1 MMSHKTFKNM
11 SKWVDRFLI
20 LLLIPT
26 LTWADQKKNSSPQ
39 SRPRPAVRAAQP
51 ARRQQNVRR
60 GPQQVR
66 RAPQPRRQP
75 YSSTHQLGNPMHGGR
90 PTNVMHGTRGRLTS
104 TGTRGKVTR
113 MNPGPLRRGNGNKPV
128 VRSRRGATQAVR
140 LRGGKVATVRFR
152 RNGRVA
158 TIRANGMTIKQPL
171 RGPRTVI
178 GKRNGR
184 TLVSTGRNRGYV
196 QRPYLVR
203 NGVRYYQRTYVV
215 NRVTYTRVYRGVY
228 YRGHTYYDYVPA
240 RYYSSVYYGWAYNP
254 WPAPVYWGPA
264 AWGWVGS
271 PWWAYYQPYW
281 TPYPVYARA
290 SLWLT
295 DYLIATNLQAAYQ
308 AQADANAAAPQA
320 QANANTGSDQ
330 EQSGGNGPAGPAQ
343 SDSNAPGSPEPG
355 SENGETAAPPPQPG
369 TQQPAAQTQLS
380 PEVKQAIATEVSAQ
394 LAAERAAAADPQQA
408 QTSADKVPDALN
420 PAKRIFVVSSSL
432 DVVGADRGQQCS
444 LTPGDV
450 VMRLTDE
457 PDSNQDVSA
466 SVSSSKGSDC
476 PVGANVAIGVQDLQE
491 MYNSFSQQVD
501 SGLKA
506 LASNSGTKGL
516 PPPPDKTTT
525 SAVVPPP
532 APDADAAKEL
542 QFQELQANQTEA
554 EVQQASG
561 QG

>member
-51 ARRQQNVRR
+51 ARRPRTSQPRQQQNVRR

-66 RAPQPRRQP
+66 RTTQRSFRQP
-75 YSSTHQLGNPMHGGR
+75 YTNRPGITKSLPGGR
-90 PTNVMHGTRGRLTS
+90 ATNRMHVTRGPYTS
-104 TGTRGKVTR
+104 TGS
-113 MNPGPLRRGNGNKPV
+113 RGNGNRPV
-128 VRSRRGATQAVR
+128 VRSGRSATQAVR

-203 NGVRYYQRTYVV
+203 NGLRYYQRTYVV
-215 NRVTYTRVYRGVY
+215 NNVTYARVYRGVY
-228 YRGHTYYDYVPA
+228 YRGHTYYHYVPA

-271 PWWAYYQPYW
+271 PWWGYYGPYW
-281 TPYPVYARA
+281 RPYPVYATA

-295 DYLIATNLQAAYQ
+295 DYLISANLQAAYQ
-308 AQADANAAAPQA
+308 AQADANAAADQA
-320 QANANTGSDQ
+320 QASANSGPDQ
-330 EQSGGNGPAGPAQ
+330 EPSDGNSPAGPAR
-343 SDSNAPGSPEPG
+343 SGSNAPGSPEP
-355 SENGETAAPPPQPG
+355 SDTNGETAAPPPPSG
-369 TQQPAAQTQLS
+369 TQQPAAQTQLT

-432 DVVGADRGQQCS
+432 DVVGADSGQQCS

-450 VMRLTDE
+450 VTRLTDE
-457 PDSNQDVSA
+457 PDSNQDVTA
-466 SVSSSKGSDC
+466 SVSSSKGNDC
-476 PVGANVAIGVQDLQE
+476 PGGANVAIGVQDLQE

-516 PPPPDKTTT
+516 PPPPDKSTT

-542 QFQELQANQTEA
+542 QGQELQANQTEA